1 MQVIAAGNPF
11 VLVDKQTV
19 IGTLKATNSRDLD
32 VLHATKRNLI
42 SNVSFPRLAGN
53 WLMFLGALV
62 SLTIIG
68 LFIGVPFLIAG
79 WWLRGRGTK
88 NVKAVETAYS
98 EYVAQLGI

>member
-1 MQVIAAGNPF
+1 MQVAAGNPF
-11 VLVDKQTV
+11 IQVDKQTV

-53 WLMFLGALV
+53 WFMFLGALL

-68 LFIGVPFLIAG
+68 LFIGIPFLLAG
-79 WWLRGRGTK
+79 WWLRSRGTK
-88 NVKAVETAYS
+88 NVKEVESAYS